1 MMVHRPEVK
10 LGRLNLGVVGCLD
23 DLCSYKPIIM
33 AMKLLDIPQIKNA
46 GVMGRLKMV
55 EQLLESIGDLEIT
68 EDFEA
73 ELARRGAELV
83 KKPKMARSW
92 SAVRLARR
100 K

>member
-1 MMVHRPEVK
+1 
-10 LGRLNLGVVGCLD
+10 
-23 DLCSYKPIIM
+23 M
-33 AMKLLDIPQIKNA
+33 ATKLLDIPQIKNA

-68 EDFEA
+68 EDFKA
-73 ELARRGAELV
+73 ELGRRAAEMERR
-83 KKPKMARSW
+83 PKMGRSW